1 MSKALPNEFRP
12 SLERAREL
20 HDRTASDYGKCL
32 EFNALL
38 AQLLDRLEDGG
49 HLREAE
55 KVMSLLLDCSPRG
68 GVRCDKSTLVGER
81 VKKL

>member
-1 MSKALPNEFRP
+1 MSRPLPHDLR
-12 SLERAREL
+12 STLERSREL
-20 HDRTASDYGKCL
+20 HDRATSDYAKCQ

-38 AQLLDRLEDGG
+38 AGLLDRLEDGG
-49 HLREAE
+49 HRREAA
-55 KVMSLLLDCSPRG
+55 KVMSLLLECSPRE

>member
-1 MSKALPNEFRP
+1 MNEPLPHDVRS
-12 SLERAREL
+12 SLARARAL
-20 HDRTASDYGKCL
+20 HDRAASDYAKCL

-38 AQLLDRLEDGG
+38 AGLLDRLEDGG
-49 HLREAE
+49 HRREARR
-55 KVMSLLLDCSPRG
+55 VMSLLLECSPRE